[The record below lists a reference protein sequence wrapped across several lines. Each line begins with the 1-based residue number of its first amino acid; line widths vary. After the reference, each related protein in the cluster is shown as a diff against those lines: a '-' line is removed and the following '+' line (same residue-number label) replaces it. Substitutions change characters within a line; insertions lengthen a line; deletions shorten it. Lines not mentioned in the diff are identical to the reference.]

1 MAARGKEQ
9 NKIIISGN
17 RIYEEVILTGEFSDE
32 LVIGTTKASRIRFER
47 SEFFCDFEIRFY
59 NEKNGDWSVSCNRDI
74 YIDSGSIA
82 RKYSGII
89 SRGME
94 MLFRYTNGD
103 AILFSIS
110 LQMDFD
116 SVPCDYLRKIN
127 LRNVNNLCLGGTDF
141 SRIFLDGE
149 MAEGDY
155 LTMTQQGNSYIINV
169 NQVKNGIFI
178 NGIEV
183 KEKVIA
189 LKNRDFLTFDGYK
202 FYLQDLY
209 LYTDS
214 EDRSIISKVG
224 EEIIRTSNNSFKYP
238 KFIKNVRLKNVISD
252 EKIDVLPPD
261 NKKEMEKENLFITIL
276 PSLLMLIISVGLRSK
291 MNTNPMFAVYIA
303 VMMGMGIVT
312 SIYTHIRQKKK
323 NSRDEEK
330 RIKNYTEYMKKKEKY
345 IQDEREKERLK
356 RQEIF
361 IDPEIEL
368 KEVKDFDNH
377 LFEKTKEDEDFLT
390 VRLGEG
396 EIKASRNLNIKEKE
410 CIASDDPLMDYPDLL
425 KDSYEI
431 IKEVPVTLD
440 LKKYGVVGVR
450 GNEADL
456 YSLIKI
462 LTLDI
467 VTRHF
472 FDDVKLYYKFKKE
485 EIEKFRYLRWLKNL
499 YNSDKYTIR
508 NLIYDKD
515 SQKIHFEE
523 LYKELSF
530 RNELKEADINSLPY
544 YVIMISD
551 SEGFASH
558 PVSNFV
564 DKAEKLHVV
573 FIFFERYIEKIPKE
587 TRVVI
592 DLDDGVICETQA
604 VEGQSVTGKVRKEP
618 VSEEKIPV
626 KDKKKKSEIRCGRV
640 IIASDKK
647 DVQAFTYKDVSD
659 SDMEYVARKLACV
672 YVDSVNLESNLT
684 SNISLYKLLGIISDT
699 DLDLKSRWAASK
711 VYESM
716 AAPLGVKAGDSI
728 VYLDLNEKAHG
739 PHGLVAGTTGS
750 GKSEILQSYI
760 LSMATLFSPA
770 DVSFVIIDF
779 KGGGMANQ
787 FRELPHLIGSITNID
802 GEAIDRSLASIKA
815 ELRKRQEYFRQYDV
829 NHIDA
834 YIKLY
839 KQGVAKNPL
848 PHLIL
853 IVDEFAELKSDQPEF
868 MQELIS
874 TARIGRSLGVHLI
887 LATQKPAGVVN
898 DQIWS
903 NSKFKLCL
911 KVQNA
916 SDSNEVL
923 HSPLAAEIREAGRA
937 YLQVGNNEIFEL
949 FQSVYSGA
957 FVDCEKSGQKHEYDI
972 KELDLLGRGKV
983 VFEQKNEKNK
993 NKETQLQALVKYIA
1007 DYCKK
1012 EEIVEIPGIC
1022 LPELPANISKDQAE
1036 KLAYIRTDR
1045 SEQNTGDKEAEMALG
1060 GTKDN
1065 VNESEIMAD
1074 IGIYDDPDKQEQG
1087 HYMLNISKGHTLIIG
1102 SPQTGKTNILQQIVK
1117 DLMRKG
1123 KPDEVNI
1130 YILDF
1135 SSGVLKN
1142 YDGSNI
1148 VGGVVTATDDD
1159 KFMHFILLM
1168 QNEIIRRKELLTESG
1183 LSSFAAYKEAGNKD
1197 LPQIVVMIDYFLGVK
1212 ESYLQKEDMILPLM
1226 REGISL
1232 GISFIVTDIQATT
1245 LGFRY
1250 MSLFTNKIVLF
1261 CNNGSDYQTVF
1272 GMCRKKLKDIPGRS
1286 IIEMDK
1292 KHFFMQNYLSFE
1304 GEKEIDRIA
1313 RMKEE
1318 IAVCNEKTAGRHA
1331 VRIPEVPIEFTDE
1344 MLLDMEKSGL
1354 KKKKYSPVFGIEFSS
1369 ASPERLDLTRG
1380 IMGVIGGD
1388 ETIRNMWIS
1397 NLILQLIRD
1406 DESEFKAVIFDDY
1419 KKSYS
1424 KNLKKLAAEKGADS
1438 YNNQT
1443 EMIGDKVEIKQ
1454 EPEEISAC
1462 IDELYEDALK
1472 TKGLLKE
1479 NPDNLE
1485 QIPLKLLIINNKEA
1499 MDMINKDRKLLEK
1512 YKELIGKYHSLKI
1525 MIIIS
1530 CIDDVKQ
1537 GYTNVDVQKS
1547 VIESQNIM
1555 FLDSIN
1561 QIRIIE
1567 IQPSTRREFPKPLTK
1582 TEGLL
1587 FKDGEFKK
1595 YKLLV

>member
-89 SRGME
+89 KRGME
-94 MLFRYTNGD
+94 MVFRYTNGD
-103 AILFSIS
+103 ALLFNIS
-110 LQMDFD
+110 LQIDFD

-155 LTMTQQGNSYIINV
+155 LTMTQQGDSYIVNV

-183 KEKVIA
+183 KEKVIT

-214 EDRSIISKVG
+214 EDESIISKVG
-224 EEIIRTSNNSFKYP
+224 EEIIRNSNNSFKYP

-276 PSLLMLIISVGLRSK
+276 PSLLMLILSVGLRSK

-312 SIYTHIRQKKK
+312 SIFTHIRQKKK

-330 RIKNYTEYMKKKEKY
+330 RVKNYTEYMKEKEKY
-345 IQDEREKERLK
+345 IQDEREKEKVK
-356 RQEIF
+356 RQEIY
-361 IDPEIEL
+361 IAPEIEL
-368 KEVKDFDNH
+368 NEVRNFDNH

-431 IKEVPVTLD
+431 IKEVPITLD
-440 LKKYGVVGVR
+440 LKKYGVLGVR
-450 GNEADL
+450 GNDADL

-485 EIEKFRYLRWLKNL
+485 ETAKFRYLRWLKNL

-558 PVSNFV
+558 PISNFI

-587 TRVVI
+587 ARVVI
-592 DLDDGVICETQA
+592 DLG
-604 VEGQSVTGKVRKEP
+604 
-618 VSEEKIPV
+618 EKDSS
-626 KDKKKKSEIRCGRV
+626 KLRSGRI
-640 IIASDKK
+640 IIASDKS
-647 DVQAFTYKDVSD
+647 DVQEFTYKDVSD
-659 SDMEYVARKLACV
+659 SDMEYVAKKLACV

-699 DLDLKSRWAASK
+699 DLDLKARWAASK

-716 AAPLGVKAGDSI
+716 AAPLGVRAGDSL

-760 LSMATLFSPA
+760 LSMATLFSPE

-815 ELRKRQEYFRQYDV
+815 ELKKRQEYFREYDV

-916 SDSNEVL
+916 SDSNEVI

-949 FQSVYSGA
+949 FQSAYSGA

-1007 DYCKK
+1007 SYCKK

-1022 LPELPANISKDQAE
+1022 LPELPTNISKDQADE
-1036 KLAYIRTDR
+1036 LTYIKTNRN
-1045 SEQNTGDKEAEMALG
+1045 EQNIDDKEAEITSG
-1060 GTKDN
+1060 GTRDN
-1065 VNESEIMAD
+1065 VNGSEIMAD
-1074 IGIYDDPDKQEQG
+1074 IGIYDDPDNQEQG

-1123 KPDEVNI
+1123 KPEEVNI

-1142 YDGSNI
+1142 YTDSNL

-1168 QNEIIRRKELLTESG
+1168 QNEIIRRKELLTDSG
-1183 LSSFAAYKEAGNKD
+1183 LSSFAAYKEAGNSD
-1197 LPQIVVMIDYFLGVK
+1197 IPQIVVMIDYFLGVK
-1212 ESYLQKEDMILPLM
+1212 ESYLQKEDMLLPLM

-1232 GISFIVTDIQATT
+1232 GISFILTDIQASNI
-1245 LGFRY
+1245 GFRY
-1250 MSLFTNKIVLF
+1250 MSLFTNKIALF

-1272 GMCRKKLKDIPGRS
+1272 GMCKKKLKDIPGRS

-1313 RMKEE
+1313 KMKEE
-1318 IAVCNEKTAGRHA
+1318 IVKCNERSAGSHA
-1331 VRIPEVPIEFTDE
+1331 VRIPEVPERFTDE
-1344 MLLDMEKSGL
+1344 MLLDMENSGL
-1354 KKKKYSPVFGIEFSS
+1354 KKKKYSPVFGIEFNS
-1369 ASPERLDLTRG
+1369 ASPERLDLSRG
-1380 IMGVIGGD
+1380 IMGVVGGD

-1406 DESEFKAVIFDDY
+1406 EDSEFKAVIFDDY
-1419 KKSYS
+1419 KKNYK
-1424 KNLKKLAAEKGADS
+1424 KNLEIMAAESRTDS

-1443 EMIGDKVEIKQ
+1443 GILGDKVEIKQ
-1454 EPEEISAC
+1454 EPEEIAVC

-1472 TKGLLKE
+1472 TKDLLKE
-1479 NPDNLE
+1479 NPDSLE
-1485 QIPLKLLIINNKEA
+1485 QISLKLLIINNKEA
-1499 MDMINKDRKLLEK
+1499 MDMINKDRKSLEK

-1567 IQPSTRREFPKPLTK
+1567 IQPSTRREFAKPLTK
-1582 TEGLL
+1582 TEGLYY
-1587 FKDGEFKK
+1587 KDGDYRK